1 MGGFHRSAKIAI
13 RRLTVHNSLTMPAQA
28 CLPAL
33 TSIKAKDVP
42 AGNMSLSHEKETA
55 MYKKIIVPV
64 DLSATDKGEKILAKA
79 KALLDAD
86 GEIVLIN
93 VVEELPGYMAID
105 LPVDLIE
112 NAIKDA
118 KAKLADLKTRV
129 GFNGSQEIRSGA
141 PAREIIAAA
150 EEHKAD
156 LIIIASH
163 TPDFTNYF
171 IGATADRVVRHAKCS
186 VLIDR

>member
-1 MGGFHRSAKIAI
+1 
-13 RRLTVHNSLTMPAQA
+13 
-28 CLPAL
+28 
-33 TSIKAKDVP
+33 
-42 AGNMSLSHEKETA
+42 

-64 DLSATDKGEKILAKA
+64 DLSATDKGEKILEKA
-79 KALLDAD
+79 KALLDPD

-118 KAKLADLKTRV
+118 KAKLSDLKTKA
-129 GFNGSQEIRSGA
+129 GFKGSQEIRSGA

-163 TPDFTNYF
+163 TPDFSNYF

-186 VLIDR
+186 VLVDR

>member
-1 MGGFHRSAKIAI
+1 
-13 RRLTVHNSLTMPAQA
+13 
-28 CLPAL
+28 
-33 TSIKAKDVP
+33 
-42 AGNMSLSHEKETA
+42 

-64 DLSATDKGEKILAKA
+64 DLSATDKGEKILEKA
-79 KALLDAD
+79 KALLDPD

-118 KAKLADLKTRV
+118 KAKLSDLKARV
-129 GFNGSQEIRSGA
+129 GFNGSHEIRSGA

-150 EEHKAD
+150 EAQ
-156 LIIIASH
+156 
-163 TPDFTNYF
+163 
-171 IGATADRVVRHAKCS
+171 G
-186 VLIDR
+186 